1 MSILNNSNS
10 SRLFEQ
16 SKHYIPGGVNSPVR
30 AFRGTNVTPPFIK
43 TAKGS
48 RIVDEDGNNYI
59 DYIGSWGP
67 LILGHCNEVVVHAI
81 KEAAENGTTYGAPTA
96 KELEMAKLICEAV
109 DSVDMVR
116 MVNSGTEAV
125 MSALRLAR
133 GYTGKNMIVKFS
145 GNYHGHTDSLL
156 VKAGSGALTHGVPD
170 SPGVT
175 SDVSRNTL
183 TAEYNDA
190 QSVEKVFEQHGKD
203 IAAVIIEPIAG
214 NMGVVPAR
222 KDFMAFLR
230 RITLEHGAL
239 LIMDEVMTGFRVA
252 YNGAQSLY
260 GITPDLTCFGK
271 IIGGGLPVG
280 AYGGKRE
287 IMEKVSPAGPVY
299 QAGTLSGNPLA
310 MSAGITTLRMLKE
323 NPNIYEYIERLGAML
338 EDGLRNS
345 ARKHNIPVSI
355 NRVGS
360 MMTAFFTEQEVVGFE
375 SAMTSD
381 TGRYVSFFTKML
393 EKGIYTSPSQ
403 FEAMFISFAHTEED
417 ITSTIEAADAA
428 LGSL

>member
-1 MSILNNSNS
+1 MISSNS
-10 SRLFEQ
+10 VKLFEE
-16 SKHYIPGGVNSPVR
+16 SKKFIPGGVNSPVR
-30 AFRGTNVTPPFIK
+30 AFRGTTITPPFIK
-43 TAKGS
+43 EANGS
-48 RIVDEDGNNYI
+48 RIIDEDGNEYI

-67 LILGHCNEVVVHAI
+67 LILGHANEEVI
-81 KEAAENGTTYGAPTA
+81 NSITGAAQKGTTYGAPTS

-109 DSVDMVR
+109 PSVDMVR

-133 GYTGKNMIVKFS
+133 GCTGRNMIVKFS

-175 SDVSRNTL
+175 ADVSKNTL
-183 TAEYNDA
+183 TAKYNDIG
-190 QSVEKVFEQHGKD
+190 SIESIFKEYGKD

-214 NMGVVPAR
+214 NMGVVAAR
-222 KDFMAFLR
+222 KEFMKGLR
-230 RITLEHGAL
+230 NITTEYGSL
-239 LIMDEVMTGFRVA
+239 LIIDEVMTGFRVS
-252 YNGAQSLY
+252 YNGAQSMY
-260 GITPDLTCFGK
+260 GIIPDITCFGK

-287 IMEKVSPAGPVY
+287 IMNNISPAGPIY

-310 MSAGITTLRMLKE
+310 MSAGITTLTMLKS
-323 NPNIYEYIERLGAML
+323 NPSIYDHIDRLGAML
-338 EDGLRNS
+338 EKGFKDVAS
-345 ARKHNIPVSI
+345 KHRIPVVI

-360 MMTAFFTEQEVVGFE
+360 MLTTFFTDKEVVDFE
-375 SAMTSD
+375 SALCCD
-381 TGRYVSFFTKML
+381 TNRYVHFFTNML
-393 EKGIYTSPSQ
+393 KQGIYMSPSQ

-417 ITSTIEAADAA
+417 IIKTIEAADKA
-428 LGSL
+428 LSELK